1 LKKKRKNIA
10 EIRTRGSQ
18 RIYQNMQLRQNML
31 AHMKKIIAQ
40 LAYNN
45 DHLEKSIQTAQTLT
59 IKKFISFFPV
69 TKGDNII
76 NIVNID
82 LPQHGD
88 YSLMPSNAVAT
99 AMGHVVNIISRLAN
113 YLNICLPYTME
124 RKGSQSLIWEVE
136 TEKKTL
142 FWINHPQEM
151 EKALIM
157 LNVNISYLS
166 PPQGFGNVAVN
177 LYKLL
182 SAYFIEH
189 NNYQSNTIWSAPKD
203 IIKQEH
209 APENSSP
216 SNDTDDLEGFVFIN
230 GKK

>member
-1 LKKKRKNIA
+1 M
-10 EIRTRGSQ
+10 EIKTQGSQ
-18 RIYQNMQLRQNML
+18 RICNSMQSRQNML

-40 LAYNN
+40 LTFNN
-45 DHLEKSIQTAQTLT
+45 DHLEKSIETAQSLT

-82 LPQHGD
+82 LPLHGD
-88 YSLMPSNAVAT
+88 YSLMQNHAVAT

-124 RKGSQSLIWEVE
+124 CKGSQSLIWEIE
-136 TEKKTL
+136 TDKKIL
-142 FWINHPQEM
+142 FWVNHPQEM
-151 EKALIM
+151 EKALMM

-182 SAYFIEH
+182 SAYFVE
-189 NNYQSNTIWSAPKD
+189 NNSPSSEGVWGSATKD
-203 IIKQEH
+203 IKTVDPYCIS
-209 APENSSP
+209 NSP
-216 SNDTDDLEGFVFIN
+216 ANDIDDLEGFVMIN